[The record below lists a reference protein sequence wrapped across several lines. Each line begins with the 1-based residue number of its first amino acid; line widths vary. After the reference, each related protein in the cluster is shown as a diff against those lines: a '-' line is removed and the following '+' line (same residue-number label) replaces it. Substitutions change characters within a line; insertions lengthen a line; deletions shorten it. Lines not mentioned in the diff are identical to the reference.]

1 MDTGSRPIM
10 TYGEPPITGGSH
22 APKEFYPH
30 RPAGP
35 PLRRRRPPGPF
46 ETRRPRTQVPGQF
59 AVHPVALRGRSDY
72 FALRCLQD
80 PARRP
85 LRRGRTLGLIATLPD
100 FAELQRRLNAALA
113 NNLPRTLRRS
123 PQRMAADLVLIP
135 YHGQPQHDPDEIYR
149 SEAKSGTSH
158 FHASAT
164 LYVIR
169 NGYRFTVALTPVS
182 RGEPL
187 EAVLK
192 RLLHQAAQVGI
203 RCRLLLLDRGFYS
216 VGVIRYL
223 QAAHH
228 PFLMPVICRGRRLD
242 DPRGPS
248 GTNVFLTWQ
257 SSGFGTYTLH
267 DAQKRPARVA
277 ICVKCRYYRG
287 QWRRHGKQH
296 LIYAFWG
303 LQPPSFDWVRE
314 TYRQRF
320 AIETTYRQLHQARIR
335 TSTRDPA
342 LQLLYVGIALILRN
356 VWVWLHQM
364 VLARPRR
371 GSREIRLDLLRFRRM
386 LLWLTH
392 VVEGTLGIRDSVT
405 VELQL

>member
-1 MDTGSRPIM
+1 MPARPCA
-10 TYGEPPITGGSH
+10 TPPPT
-22 APKEFYPH
+22 
-30 RPAGP
+30 
-35 PLRRRRPPGPF
+35 
-46 ETRRPRTQVPGQF
+46 RPRL
-59 AVHPVALRGRSDY
+59 A
-72 FALRCLQD
+72 
-80 PARRP
+80 
-85 LRRGRTLGLIATLPD
+85 LIATLPD
-100 FAELQRRLNAALA
+100 FAELQRPLNAALA
-113 NNLPRTLRRS
+113 GNLPRTLRRS

-158 FHASAT
+158 FHAYAT

-267 DAQKRPARVA
+267 DAQKRPAASRSVSNA
-277 ICVKCRYYRG
+277 ATIV
-287 QWRRHGKQH
+287 
-296 LIYAFWG
+296 
-303 LQPPSFDWVRE
+303 VN
-314 TYRQRF
+314 
-320 AIETTYRQLHQARIR
+320 
-335 TSTRDPA
+335 
-342 LQLLYVGIALILRN
+342 GIGMASN
-356 VWVWLHQM
+356 
-364 VLARPRR
+364 
-371 GSREIRLDLLRFRRM
+371 
-386 LLWLTH
+386 T
-392 VVEGTLGIRDSVT
+392 
-405 VELQL
+405 

>member
-1 MDTGSRPIM
+1 MRPK
-10 TYGEPPITGGSH
+10 TNFTLTAPQVHRCAAVVLQDHLKLGDHGPKCRASLLFTLLLYAAARITSLSD
-22 APKEFYPH
+22 ACK
-30 RPAGP
+30 
-35 PLRRRRPPGPF
+35 
-46 ETRRPRTQVPGQF
+46 
-59 AVHPVALRGRSDY
+59 ALRDAPSDE
-72 FALRCLQD
+72 AVRL
-80 PARRP
+80 A
-85 LRRGRTLGLIATLPD
+85 LIATLPD

-158 FHASAT
+158 FHAYAT

-248 GTNVFLTWQ
+248 GTNIFLTWQ

-342 LQLLYVGIALILRN
+342 LRLLYVGIALILRN